1 MNAPN
6 TVLTFFFF
14 FPFLFLSLFVL
25 LPLFFLFRLLFLF
38 KPRTLSLRT
47 HTHERATSNVTRR
60 KRDVTELK
68 CDIDRVPG

>member
-25 LPLFFLFRLLFLF
+25 FPLFFLFRLLFLF
-38 KPRTLSLRT
+38 KPRTLSPRT
-47 HTHERATSNVTRR
+47 HTHERANARYIER
-60 KRDVTELK
+60 YKEEKGCHGIKMRY
-68 CDIDRVPG
+68 